1 MFGLGRPNLTITN
14 NVLISE
20 WAKTNKQLPY
30 IVIIII
36 IIVIITIIT
45 KTTIIIIADNLY

>member
-1 MFGLGRPNLTITN
+1 MFGLGRSNLTITN

-36 IIVIITIIT
+36 IIT
-45 KTTIIIIADNLY
+45 KTTIMIIADNLY

>member
-1 MFGLGRPNLTITN
+1 MFALGRPNLTITN

-30 IVIIII
+30 IVMIIII
-36 IIVIITIIT
+36 IIIT